1 MTVLQITQVL
11 EDKVG
16 TKHSAHNSRH
26 RLDESNRVD
35 YRAELADALEQ
46 RHIPQFF
53 RIVKF
58 EALEKPPLP
67 SDYQYADTD
76 LAA

>member
-1 MTVLQITQVL
+1 MLQVIKVL

-16 TKHSAHNSRH
+16 TKHSARNVRH
-26 RLDESNRVD
+26 RLDESNYVEHS
-35 YRAELADALEQ
+35 AELADALQ
-46 RHIPQFF
+46 LKILSQFF
-53 RIVKF
+53 KIVKF

-67 SDYQYADTD
+67 DFQHADTD